1 MAHSNNNSNNDP
13 SYDSNLLQY
22 LLDQDMT
29 PFNSYSPEPHL
40 PTASAATVPA
50 PPTPSPTASQEASQH
65 PRTKKTASVLAPLL
79 PSTPY
84 SYKQATSRTR
94 TVMPI
99 QPKVAASVAASTA
112 TASAI
117 TGTPSVSLA
126 APTATASASTA
137 APPLDVWVQQFQ
149 QLQQMHYQQQH
160 QLLSS
165 TLFSNIMQENSKSS
179 STVADRSSSAHRGSS
194 SDRSNSPSSSSDK
207 GEHNPI
213 YPSPPIKDNIHMDSD
228 SEDMEIHGSDP
239 LKPSESELKNMTSKE
254 RRQLRNKL
262 SARNFRVRRKEY
274 IGTLENQVKEA
285 RREAADLQRR
295 LIQSELNCQF
305 LRQEL
310 ETARFSQSLFTSGHM
325 SKDQANLLASL
336 LNPHTESFP
345 SAGTANN
352 TAAAVPNL
360 VAPLQQPAT
369 WSSTTALPTGTTSQ
383 SDSNVP
389 VPSTLSNTAL
399 AMDLSQPSLQ
409 PFVPFD
415 GDWNLFIN
423 RVEVPEAMVD
433 PKQDPSSDNVSSNE
447 LLARYE
453 AARLED
459 EVDEQMRRELK
470 AHTERRLAQTYLVM
484 PKDELDATPQQTI
497 LQDELVLQ
505 TVVYMLM
512 IQLTHSLFE
521 AATLSKLDMVTMFK
535 TMDGPLREKMV
546 EEDWERQ
553 KVCGEGLCRFSEWRE
568 SWIRKRWPSLFN
580 NRVRLSELSRMSGE
594 AAAAG
599 KNEEMDVVETAR
611 KMEEGVAG
619 KTVEVPRVN
628 FFVRYC
634 LPTWAKCP
642 EILEKE
648 RLEDEACARARAR
661 REEHKGHLESSSKAL
676 QALLKVAA

>member
-1 MAHSNNNSNNDP
+1 MAQPNNNDP

-29 PFNSYSPEPHL
+29 PFNKYSP
-40 PTASAATVPA
+40 ASALSTSSTATGPA
-50 PPTPSPTASQEASQH
+50 PATASQEQASPPQS
-65 PRTKKTASVLAPLL
+65 KKTASVLPALL
-79 PSTPY
+79 PST
-84 SYKQATSRTR
+84 RTR
-94 TVMPI
+94 TVLPI
-99 QPKVAASVAASTA
+99 LPKVAASVGASTT

-117 TGTPSVSLA
+117 TGTSSATLA
-126 APTATASASTA
+126 APTVTASATTG

-149 QLQQMHYQQQH
+149 QMQQMHYQQQH

-165 TLFSNIMQENSKSS
+165 SLFNNLMQTS
-179 STVADRSSSAHRGSS
+179 STAAGRPSSAHRGSL

-207 GEHNPI
+207 GDHNPI
-213 YPSPPIKDNIHMDSD
+213 YPSPPIKDNTHMDSD
-228 SEDMEIHGSDP
+228 SDDLETHGSDP

-285 RREAADLQRR
+285 RREAMDLQRR

-336 LNPHTESFP
+336 LHPHTESFP
-345 SAGTANN
+345 STAAAANN
-352 TAAAVPNL
+352 TAAIPN
-360 VAPLQQPAT
+360 
-369 WSSTTALPTGTTSQ
+369 
-383 SDSNVP
+383 
-389 VPSTLSNTAL
+389 
-399 AMDLSQPSLQ
+399 

-415 GDWNLFIN
+415 GDWSLFIN
-423 RVEVPEAMVD
+423 RVEVPEATVD
-433 PKQDPSSDNVSSNE
+433 PKQDLSNDNANNE
-447 LLARYE
+447 LLAHYE
-453 AARLED
+453 AARLEA

-470 AHTERRLAQTYLVM
+470 KHTERRLAQTYLVM

-497 LQDELVLQ
+497 IQDELVLK
-505 TVVYMLM
+505 TAVYMLM

-535 TMDGPLREKMV
+535 TMDGSLREKMV
-546 EEDWERQ
+546 EEDRQ
-553 KVCGEGLCRFSEWRE
+553 LQKTCSGNCRFTEWRE
-568 SWIRKRWPSLFN
+568 VWIRKRWPSLFN
-580 NRVRLSELSRMSGE
+580 NRVRFSELSRMSGE
-594 AAAAG
+594 ANG
-599 KNEEMDVVETAR
+599 KSAEMDVVETAR

-619 KTVEVPRVN
+619 KVVEVPRVN
-628 FFVRYC
+628 FFVRHC

-648 RLEDEACARARAR
+648 RLEDEARAR
-661 REEHKGHLESSSKAL
+661 REHKGLLGSSSKAL

>member
-1 MAHSNNNSNNDP
+1 MAHSNNNDP

-29 PFNSYSPEPHL
+29 PFNKYSAAPAVS
-40 PTASAATVPA
+40 TSSTATVPA
-50 PPTPSPTASQEASQH
+50 PAAASQEAAPS
-65 PRTKKTASVLAPLL
+65 RSRKTASVLPTLL

-84 SYKQATSRTR
+84 SHKQGSSRTR

-99 QPKVAASVAASTA
+99 QPKVTASVAASTA
-112 TASAI
+112 TASAF
-117 TGTPSVSLA
+117 TGTPSINLA
-126 APTATASASTA
+126 PPTVTASATTA
-137 APPLDVWVQQFQ
+137 LPPLDVWVQQFQ

-165 TLFSNIMQENSKSS
+165 SLFSNIMQGNSKSS
-179 STVADRSSSAHRGSS
+179 STAAGRPSSALRGSS

-213 YPSPPIKDNIHMDSD
+213 YPSPPIKDNIHLDSD
-228 SEDMEIHGSDP
+228 SEDLETNGSDP
-239 LKPSESELKNMTSKE
+239 FKPSESELKNMTSKE

-336 LNPHTESFP
+336 LHPHTESFP
-345 SAGTANN
+345 STGTASN
-352 TAAAVPNL
+352 TAAVPN
-360 VAPLQQPAT
+360 VGSSLQQPVPWPNTAT
-369 WSSTTALPTGTTSQ
+369 LPTGSTSQ
-383 SDSNVP
+383 SSSNVQVLP
-389 VPSTLSNTAL
+389 TLSDTAL
-399 AMDLSQPSLQ
+399 ASELSQPSLQ

-423 RVEVPEAMVD
+423 RVEVPEAIVD
-433 PKQDPSSDNVSSNE
+433 PKQDPSNEHANNNE

-453 AARLED
+453 AARLEA

-484 PKDELDATPQQTI
+484 PKEELSATPSQTI
-497 LQDELVLQ
+497 MQDELVLQ

-512 IQLTHSLFE
+512 IQLTHALFE

-535 TMDGPLREKMV
+535 TMDGSLREKMV
-546 EEDWERQ
+546 DGDRERQ
-553 KVCGEGLCRFSEWRE
+553 KLCAGPCSFSEWRE

-594 AAAAG
+594 ATAG
-599 KNEEMDVVETAR
+599 KCDEMDVVETAR

-628 FFVRYC
+628 FFVRHC

-642 EILEKE
+642 EILERE
-648 RLEDEACARARAR
+648 RLEDEARARH
-661 REEHKGHLESSSKAL
+661 EHKGLLESSSKAR

>member
-1 MAHSNNNSNNDP
+1 MAHPSNNDP
-13 SYDSNLLQY
+13 SYDANLLQY
-22 LLDQDMT
+22 LLDQDMI
-29 PFNSYSPEPHL
+29 PFNKYSDTPAL
-40 PTASAATVPA
+40 PSSSAVAAPAPTTASH
-50 PPTPSPTASQEASQH
+50 EASQ
-65 PRTKKTASVLAPLL
+65 PRTKKTASVLSSLL

-84 SYKQATSRTR
+84 SHKQASSRTR

-99 QPKVAASVAASTA
+99 QPKVTASVAASTA

-117 TGTPSVSLA
+117 TGTPSVTLG
-126 APTATASASTA
+126 APTVTASASTA

-165 TLFSNIMQENSKSS
+165 TLFSNLMHESSKSS
-179 STVADRSSSAHRGSS
+179 STAAGRHSSAHRGSS

-207 GEHNPI
+207 GDPNPI
-213 YPSPPIKDNIHMDSD
+213 YPSPSIKDNMHMDSD
-228 SEDMEIHGSDP
+228 SEDVEIHGSDP
-239 LKPSESELKNMTSKE
+239 LKPTESELKNMTSKE

-336 LNPHTESFP
+336 LHPHTESFP
-345 SAGTANN
+345 SAGTASN
-352 TAAAVPNL
+352 TAAAPNIG
-360 VAPLQQPAT
+360 ASLQQPAPWT
-369 WSSTTALPTGTTSQ
+369 NTAALPTGNTSQ
-383 SDSNVP
+383 SNSDVQAP
-389 VPSTLSNTAL
+389 PALSNSVL
-399 AMDLSQPSLQ
+399 ATDLSQPSLQ
-409 PFVPFD
+409 PYVPFD

-433 PKQDPSSDNVSSNE
+433 PKQAPSKDDINKNE
-447 LLARYE
+447 LLAHYE
-453 AARLED
+453 AARLEN
-459 EVDEQMRRELK
+459 ELDEQMRCELK
-470 AHTERRLAQTYLVM
+470 AHTERKLAQTYLVM
-484 PKDELDATPQQTI
+484 PKDQLSATSSKNVI
-497 LQDELVLQ
+497 QDELVLQ

-512 IQLTHSLFE
+512 IQMTHSLFE
-521 AATLSKLDMVTMFK
+521 AATLSKLDMVKMFR
-535 TMDGPLREKMV
+535 TMDGSLRTKMV
-546 EEDWERQ
+546 EEDRERQ
-553 KVCGEGLCRFSEWRE
+553 QVLLCEGPCKFYEWRE

-594 AAAAG
+594 ATTG
-599 KNEEMDVVETAR
+599 KGEEMDEVETAR

-642 EILEKE
+642 EILERE
-648 RLEDEACARARAR
+648 RLEDEARAR
-661 REEHKGHLESSSKAL
+661 REHKAHLESSSKAL
-676 QALLKVAA
+676 QALLKVSA

>member
-1 MAHSNNNSNNDP
+1 MAHSNNNNNGNDP

-29 PFNSYSPEPHL
+29 PFNRYSAEPSM
-40 PTASAATVPA
+40 PTPSAATVPA
-50 PPTPSPTASQEASQH
+50 PAAVSQTASHEASQQQ

-79 PSTPY
+79 PATPY
-84 SYKQATSRTR
+84 SHKQASSRPR

-117 TGTPSVSLA
+117 TGTVTPTMSLA
-126 APTATASASTA
+126 APTVTTSASSTA

-165 TLFSNIMQENSKSS
+165 TLFSNIMQENFKSS
-179 STVADRSSSAHRGSS
+179 SAVADRSSSAHRGSS

-213 YPSPPIKDNIHMDSD
+213 YPSPPIKDNIHLDSD
-228 SEDMEIHGSDP
+228 SEDMDINGSDP

-345 SAGTANN
+345 SAGTASNI
-352 TAAAVPNL
+352 AAAAPNL

-369 WSSTTALPTGTTSQ
+369 WPSTAGLPTGTTSQ
-383 SDSNVP
+383 SDGNVP
-389 VPSTLSNTAL
+389 VPSTLSNPTL
-399 AMDLSQPSLQ
+399 APDLSQPSLQ

-433 PKQDPSSDNVSSNE
+433 PKQGPSNDNASSND

-453 AARLED
+453 AARLEE

-484 PKDELDATPQQTI
+484 PKDELSATPQQTI

-546 EEDWERQ
+546 EEDRERQ
-553 KVCGEGLCRFSEWRE
+553 NACGEGPCRFTEWRE

-599 KNEEMDVVETAR
+599 KGGEMDVVETAR

-619 KTVEVPRVN
+619 KTVEVPRVS
-628 FFVRYC
+628 FFVRHC

-648 RLEDEACARARAR
+648 RLEDEARAR
-661 REEHKGHLESSSKAL
+661 REHKGHLESSSKAL

>member
-1 MAHSNNNSNNDP
+1 MAQSNNNDP

-29 PFNSYSPEPHL
+29 SFNKYTAAPAL
-40 PTASAATVPA
+40 PTTSAATVSAPA
-50 PPTPSPTASQEASQH
+50 AASREASQ
-65 PRTKKTASVLAPLL
+65 PRSKKTASVLPTLL

-84 SYKQATSRTR
+84 SYKQAPSRTR

-99 QPKVAASVAASTA
+99 QPKVTASVAASTA

-117 TGTPSVSLA
+117 TGTPPMSIA
-126 APTATASASTA
+126 ATTVTASASTA
-137 APPLDVWVQQFQ
+137 ASLDVWVQQFQ

-179 STVADRSSSAHRGSS
+179 STAAGWPSSAHRGNS

-207 GEHNPI
+207 SEHNPI

-228 SEDMEIHGSDP
+228 SEDLEINGSDP
-239 LKPSESELKNMTSKE
+239 LKPSGSELKNMTSKE

-336 LNPHTESFP
+336 LHPHTESFP
-345 SAGTANN
+345 STG
-352 TAAAVPNL
+352 AA
-360 VAPLQQPAT
+360 
-369 WSSTTALPTGTTSQ
+369 
-383 SDSNVP
+383 
-389 VPSTLSNTAL
+389 SNTAVVPNMSASLQQSVDWPNTL
-399 AMDLSQPSLQ
+399 ALPSGNSSQSNSNVQAPPTQSNSALAADLSLPCLQ

-423 RVEVPEAMVD
+423 RVEVPEAIVD
-433 PKQDPSSDNVSSNE
+433 PKRDHPNYNIINNE

-484 PKDELDATPQQTI
+484 PKDELAASPRQTL

-535 TMDGPLREKMV
+535 TMDGSLREKMV
-546 EEDWERQ
+546 KEDRERQ
-553 KVCGEGLCRFSEWRE
+553 KMCAGPCSFSEWRE
-568 SWIRKRWPSLFN
+568 SWIRKRWPSFFN

-599 KNEEMDVVETAR
+599 QGEEMDVVETAR

-628 FFVRYC
+628 FFVRHL

-648 RLEDEACARARAR
+648 RLEDEARAR
-661 REEHKGHLESSSKAL
+661 REHKGHLESGSKAL